1 MTFVMVTARYPLHQ
15 AEKMG
20 KAFVGG
26 KAPETA
32 DFVKRY
38 NIFVVADFDIKI
50 YTIYEMPNDKLFE
63 GLKSIATRYAGYRD
77 IEGFQYKIEPLM
89 TAQEALPMIGLG

>member
-1 MTFVMVTARYPLHQ
+1 MTFVMVTAKYPLHQ

-38 NIFVVADFDIKI
+38 NIFVVADFDI
-50 YTIYEMPNDKLFE
+50 
-63 GLKSIATRYAGYRD
+63 
-77 IEGFQYKIEPLM
+77 
-89 TAQEALPMIGLG
+89 